1 MRLIFWEQFHKT
13 HQISDRMRVECIV
26 LNCFFGGA
34 KKNQGYPYRACGIPQ
49 VRRSK
54 TRLIKYRVHLHRGPY
69 DLIASSADAR
79 GVDNFWA
86 VAAQFYFDG
95 AGLGCGAMKITDDLR
110 QFYSHLHAK

>member
-1 MRLIFWEQFHKT
+1 MRLILWKQFYKT
-13 HQISDRMRVECIV
+13 HQIADRVRVKCIA

-34 KKNQGYPYRACGIPQ
+34 KKNQGYPCIACGIPR

-54 TRLIKYRVHLHRGPY
+54 THLIKYHVHLHRGPY
-69 DLIASSADAR
+69 DLIASSADVK
-79 GVDNFWA
+79 GVDNFLA

-95 AGLGCGAMKITDDLR
+95 AGLSCGAMKIIDDLR